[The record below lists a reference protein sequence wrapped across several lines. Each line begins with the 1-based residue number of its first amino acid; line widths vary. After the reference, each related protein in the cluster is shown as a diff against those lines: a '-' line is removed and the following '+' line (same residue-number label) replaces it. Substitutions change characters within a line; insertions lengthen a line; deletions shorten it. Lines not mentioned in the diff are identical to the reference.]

1 MKAIFLTGTAGA
13 GKTLLASKINEYY
26 TKNGAFSAI
35 LNLDP
40 GVDTLPYSPDID
52 VRDFVD
58 IQSIMNQYEL
68 GPNGSLIMA
77 SDLIASKIDVIGE
90 QINAVNPD
98 YLIIDTPGQIEL
110 FAYRQSGQFFIK
122 NIEADDKVNLFLY
135 DGPMVTTPI
144 NFVSIALLSTSIKLR
159 LSLPTINL
167 ITKIDLIEEKLQNIL
182 EWSSNMELLEKALS
196 EQTDGETYSLT
207 TNILRSL
214 GVVGLSEK
222 IIPIS
227 NSTGVGMENL
237 HSALSRI
244 INMGE
249 EIED

>member
-1 MKAIFLTGTAGA
+1 
-13 GKTLLASKINEYY
+13 
-26 TKNGAFSAI
+26 
-35 LNLDP
+35 
-40 GVDTLPYSPDID
+40 
-52 VRDFVD
+52 
-58 IQSIMNQYEL
+58 
-68 GPNGSLIMA
+68 MA

-90 QINAVNPD
+90 KINTVNPD
-98 YLIIDTPGQIEL
+98 YLIVDTPGQIEL

-122 NIEADDKVNLFLY
+122 NIEADEKVYLFLY

-167 ITKIDLIEEKLQNIL
+167 ITKIDLLEEKLQNVL

-207 TNILRSL
+207 TSILRSL